1 MTVWLDTA
9 VEPCNELIPG
19 AMKMADTE
27 DRNNETPEPTPGDR
41 VTKGTDSP
49 AVGETRCPLC
59 GGLVKRVW
67 SDVSVANLATFFV
80 FLALMPVALAAGAGG
95 GGAIFSIAALVFAGI
110 ALLSF
115 WALPVSGAMAVAAQ
129 PRCRCCGAVHLP
141 APDAA
146 TASGPMTFPSR
157 YAMIGSL
164 VLLAALIV
172 GLAWFR
178 SAPGQETG
186 KTGLTFA
193 LRIVMAGSVLGLSVL
208 AQTRMWRRLRPRMG
222 SVTWRSLLLLP
233 AVALGVGWLALTGY
247 DHWALS
253 RKFEPIKRSP
263 VVLNRAGLA
272 PLPESARDVRVHAW
286 GFLMSG
292 KYTLRFTADPNDIE
306 RFLAV
311 SPSLERVGA
320 RTYSRE
326 RMRLPGGDY
335 VKLSDRYD
343 AQGNEYFT
351 PECDVP
357 DWYRQE
363 IRGPGRRYEISWY
376 DGKYQGELLID
387 DEEHTVYVHV
397 DRY

>member
-1 MTVWLDTA
+1 
-9 VEPCNELIPG
+9 
-19 AMKMADTE
+19 MADTE
-27 DRNNETPEPTPGDR
+27 DRTNETPEATPEDR
-41 VTKGTDSP
+41 ATQGTDSP
-49 AVGETRCPLC
+49 PVGKIQCPLC
-59 GGLVKRVW
+59 GGPVKRVW
-67 SDVSVANLATFFV
+67 SDVSIANLATFV
-80 FLALMPVALAAGAGG
+80 IFLALTPVALGAGVHG
-95 GGAIFSIAALVFAGI
+95 GGAVFAIAALVFAGI

-115 WALPVSGAMAVAAQ
+115 WALPVTGAMAVAAQ
-129 PRCRCCGAVHLP
+129 PRCRRCGRLHLP

-146 TASGPMTFPSR
+146 TANDPMTFPWR
-157 YAMIGSL
+157 YAMVGSL
-164 VLLAALIV
+164 VLLPVLIV
-172 GLAWFR
+172 GLKWFR
-178 SAPGQETG
+178 IAPGQETG
-186 KTGLTFA
+186 KVELTFA
-193 LRIVMAGSVLGLSVL
+193 LRIVMAGCALGLGVL
-208 AQTRMWRRLRPRMG
+208 AQTMMWRRLRPRMS
-222 SVTWRSLLLLP
+222 SVTRRSLLLLP
-233 AVALGVGWLALTGY
+233 TVALSVGWMALTGY

-253 RKFEPIKRSP
+253 RKYEPVKRSP

-272 PLPESARDVRVHAW
+272 PLPDSARDVRVHAW

-306 RFLAV
+306 RFLAA

>member
-1 MTVWLDTA
+1 
-9 VEPCNELIPG
+9 
-19 AMKMADTE
+19 MADTE
-27 DRNNETPEPTPGDR
+27 DRKNETPEATPKDR
-41 VTKGTDSP
+41 VTQGTDSP
-49 AVGETRCPLC
+49 AAGETRCPLC
-59 GGLVKRVW
+59 GGPVKRVW
-67 SDVSVANLATFFV
+67 SDVSVANLATFV
-80 FLALMPVALAAGAGG
+80 IFLVLTPVALGGSVGG
-95 GGAIFSIAALVFAGI
+95 GGAVFAIAALVFAGI

-115 WALPVSGAMAVAAQ
+115 WALPVTRAMAVAAQ
-129 PRCRCCGAVHLP
+129 PRCRSCGRLHLP
-141 APDAA
+141 ASDTA
-146 TASGPMTFPSR
+146 TASDPMTFPWR
-157 YAMIGSL
+157 HAMIGSL
-164 VLLAALIV
+164 VLLAVLIV
-172 GLAWFR
+172 GLKWFR

-186 KTGLTFA
+186 KVELTFA
-193 LRIVMAGSVLGLSVL
+193 LRIVMAGCALGLGVL
-208 AQTRMWRRLRPRMG
+208 AQTMMWRRLRPRMG
-222 SVTWRSLLLLP
+222 SVPWRTLLLLP
-233 AVALGVGWLALTGY
+233 PVALAIGWSALTGY

-253 RKFEPIKRSP
+253 REYEPVKRSP

-272 PLPESARDVRVHAW
+272 PLPDSSRDVRVHAW

-306 RFLAV
+306 RFLAA
-311 SPSLERVGA
+311 SPSLERIGA

-335 VKLSDRYD
+335 VKLSDQYD